1 MLCTWIKKKQF
12 VISLTQPFI
21 AVPVTLPSKSLK
33 KCLYT
38 STVLKLRSS
47 KSYVVLK
54 RFRIVNVAR
63 FARNVVKFNFFESDF
78 WHKRAKK
85 YIRTNAHPTPFLL
98 KGNLVSQGSWSHVMT
113 IALYGPWTF
122 SVLYYYE
129 SPTSIYSSTAAGA
142 HHKRG
147 RERVSER
154 GGTSIPRP
162 NVKGLFTLLC
172 NDDCSHQAHWT
183 IIAAVLILLCWPH
196 INPPTHVMM

>member
-1 MLCTWIKKKQF
+1 M
-12 VISLTQPFI
+12 PG
-21 AVPVTLPSKSLK
+21 TLPSKSLK

-142 HHKRG
+142 HHKRE
-147 RERVSER
+147 RESQWAR
-154 GGTSIPRP
+154 GDLYSKAECKRAFYSFVQWRLLSSSALNNYCCCSVT
-162 NVKGLFTLLC
+162 TLLT
-172 NDDCSHQAHWT
+172 SY
-183 IIAAVLILLCWPH
+183 
-196 INPPTHVMM
+196 